1 MEIAIVIDVE
11 MHFPDPLD
19 LFAIFKLQTTSFLL
33 TLVSYS
39 TLINLFINFS
49 VYQKKKNIFEWPRLL
64 TQ

>member
-49 VYQKKKNIFEWPRLL
+49 VYQKKIISSGHVY
-64 TQ
+64 